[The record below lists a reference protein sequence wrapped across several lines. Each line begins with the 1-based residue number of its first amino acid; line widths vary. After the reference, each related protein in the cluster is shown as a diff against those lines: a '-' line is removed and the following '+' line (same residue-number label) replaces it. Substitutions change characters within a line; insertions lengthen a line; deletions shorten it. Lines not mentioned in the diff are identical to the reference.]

1 MESQSEAIV
10 KTLFKVARK
19 YQKPYCYP
27 SQRRLLQLVRKYH
40 GFRFSLRTLNRRLAE
55 LQRARYFTRVRRHR
69 AGPGG
74 RMVFNSTL
82 YKLGG
87 RAFNWVYGLGTWS
100 AQVFSFYRLPKL
112 AQYRSSTTRDLSLS
126 GQVSGFVESILS
138 KGGLSGTLSPP
149 LKI

>member
-1 MESQSEAIV
+1 MESQKEAII

-27 SQRRLLQLVRKYH
+27 SQRRILQLLGKYH
-40 GFRFSLRTLNRRLAE
+40 HIFISLRTLNRRLVDLE
-55 LQRARYFTRVRRHR
+55 RERYFTRVRRHR
-69 AGPGG
+69 AGLGG

-87 RAFNWVYGLGTWS
+87 RAFNWVYYQGQM
-100 AQVFSFYRLPKL
+100 AARIFSFYRLPKL
-112 AQYRSSTTRDLSLS
+112 AQYRSSTTRDLSLG
-126 GQVSGFVESILS
+126 GQVSGFVNSILQ
-138 KGGLSGTLSPP
+138 KGGLSGIFSPP